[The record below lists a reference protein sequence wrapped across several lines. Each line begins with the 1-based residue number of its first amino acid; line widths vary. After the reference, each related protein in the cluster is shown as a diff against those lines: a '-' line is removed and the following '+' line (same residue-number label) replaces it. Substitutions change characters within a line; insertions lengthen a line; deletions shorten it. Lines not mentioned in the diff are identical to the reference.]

1 MTRKKRILDY
11 LIDLCNKT
19 PGGATTQQISEQL
32 NISRPNVSNDLNLLV
47 KEGAIAKNN
56 ARPVY
61 YFVNQEKTAQTVN
74 ESATDDP
81 FTWLIGYQDS
91 LQKQI
96 SQAKAAIIYPPRGL
110 HTLLTGETGTGK
122 SLFAH
127 LMYNYAVAQHRLK
140 ENAPFIV
147 FNCADYASNPQLLVS
162 HIFGHAK
169 GTFTGADKDKAGL
182 LSEADG
188 GMLFLDEV
196 HRLPPEGQE
205 MIFYF
210 IDTGTWGQLGETRRN
225 RKADILLVCA
235 TTEDP
240 GSALLSTFLR
250 RIPITINLPDLAS
263 RIPEEQV
270 DLLKFLLNIE
280 AARIG
285 CTITMDADSAKSI
298 LGASF
303 AGNVGKLKSTIQSV
317 CAHFFVEKRH
327 QQDELDIRFEQ
338 LALDIKTGIFNL
350 KRNNDYLARL
360 QYALGDI
367 ITMLPDAISAKQA
380 LDINKNDN
388 PLRMYD
394 FIDNK
399 INFMLE
405 QNFTDSDINRFITSE
420 INNYIDVKI
429 PRTRQLF
436 DHGLDK
442 KTLAF
447 CQSLKAEIELQ
458 MGKEFG
464 DNFLFSLGYHLAN
477 LIHNRSHPHSN
488 TWTRRYR
495 VSKLEEYDS
504 ALTIKKRLEDEFR
517 IEINEDEVAYLTIL
531 LSSLVIREK
540 EKLIHVIVATH
551 GDVIASNMVDIA
563 RTLIAEDNISA
574 VNMPLDIRPNQAIAQ
589 IKDTI
594 LATPNARGFLLLVD
608 MGSLLHA
615 GDIIAQDCRIA
626 VRTLDMVSTPLV
638 IEALRRTS
646 ILNAELDDIYFSLLH
661 FKGYGANQH
670 RELPVQDKPLAVLAI
685 CSSGEGIAKKLQS
698 LLRSVLDEINRNDIH
713 IINLSAD
720 EMFSR
725 RQNLLS
731 EYQVL
736 LSVGVVDP
744 ELNLPH
750 IPLTEFF
757 SQQGE
762 LKFQTVIG
770 GSYIKPAKADNP
782 VTLTKLT
789 EQYLQDFLVFLNPKK
804 AVPIVMS
811 FIQMIKERRHLEDQ
825 GTGLLNVCVHIC
837 LALERSVRNE
847 TITYN
852 KQNRE
857 EFLASPVM
865 AVYQAANDTLE
876 NKTGV
881 KLSDDELL
889 YIIDMLEKK

>member
-1 MTRKKRILDY
+1 MTRKKRILTY
-11 LIDLCNKT
+11 LADLCKKI
-19 PGGATTQQISEQL
+19 PGGTTTQQISETL
-32 NISRPNVSNDLNLLV
+32 KISRPNVSSDLNMLV
-47 KEGAIAKNN
+47 KEGVISKSNT
-56 ARPVY
+56 RPVY
-61 YFVNQEKTAQTVN
+61 YFVNTELISEKVSSPAI
-74 ESATDDP
+74 DDP
-81 FTWLIGYQDS
+81 FTYLIGYHDS

-96 SQAKAAIIYPPRGL
+96 SQAKAAIIYPPHGL

-122 SLFAH
+122 SLFAR
-127 LMYNYAVAQHRLK
+127 LMYNYAIARRLLK
-140 ENAPFIV
+140 EQAPFIV

-169 GTFTGADKDKAGL
+169 GTFTGADKDKPGL

-210 IDTGTWGQLGETRRN
+210 IDTGTWGQLGETKRDRR
-225 RKADILLVCA
+225 AEILLICA

-240 GSALLSTFLR
+240 SSSLLSTFLR
-250 RIPITINLPDLAS
+250 RIPITINLPGLAN
-263 RIPEEQV
+263 RLPEEQV
-270 DLLKFLLNIE
+270 ELLKFLLKIE

-285 CTITMDADSAKSI
+285 CTITIDADSAKSI
-298 LGASF
+298 LGSSF

-317 CAHFFVEKRH
+317 CAHFFVEKH
-327 QQDELDIRFEQ
+327 QQQQMLDIRFEQ

-360 QYALGDI
+360 QYSLGDI
-367 ITMLPDAISAKQA
+367 MTILPDAIPAHPA
-380 LDINKNDN
+380 LSINKNDS

-420 INNYIDVKI
+420 INNYIDVKL
-429 PRTRQLF
+429 PRMRQWF

-442 KTLAF
+442 KMLLF
-447 CQSLKAEIELQ
+447 CQSLKTEIELQ

-464 DNFLFSLGYHLAN
+464 DNFLFSLGYHLTN
-477 LIHNRSHPHSN
+477 LTRNHTHSPGN
-488 TWTRRYR
+488 SWIRRYR
-495 VSKLEEYDS
+495 VNKLPEYDS
-504 ALTIKKRLEDEFR
+504 ALTIKKRLQDEFS
-517 IEINEDEVAYLTIL
+517 IDIHEDEVAYLTIL

-551 GDVIASNMVDIA
+551 GDFIASNMVDIA
-563 RTLIAEDNISA
+563 RTLIAEENISA
-574 VNMPLDIRPNQAIAQ
+574 VNMPLNIRPNQAIAQ
-589 IKDTI
+589 IKETI

-615 GDIIAQDCRIA
+615 GDIIAQECRIA
-626 VRTLDMVSTPLV
+626 MRTLDMVSTPLV

-646 ILNAELDDIYFSLLH
+646 ILNVELDDIYFSLLH

-670 RELPVQDKPLAVLAI
+670 REQPVPDKPLAVLAI

-698 LLRSVLDEINRNDIH
+698 LLRSVLDEINRSDIH

-725 RQNLLS
+725 RQSLLS

-736 LSVGVVDP
+736 LSVGIVDP
-744 ELNLPH
+744 EFNLPH
-750 IPLTEFF
+750 IPLAEFF
-757 SQQGE
+757 SRQGE

-770 GSYIKPAKADNP
+770 SSYVRQNRADNP
-782 VTLTKLT
+782 VTLTKLS
-789 EQYLQDFLVFLNPKK
+789 EQYLQDFVVFLNPKK

-811 FIQMIKERRHLEDQ
+811 FIQVIKEHRRLEDQ
-825 GTGLLNVCVHIC
+825 GSGLLNICVHIC

-857 EFLASPVM
+857 EYLSSPVM
-865 AVYQAANDTLE
+865 AIYQTANDMLE

-889 YIIDMLEKK
+889 YIMDMLEDK